1 VSRLRF
7 ADTTL
12 SSLTARA
19 RSRKISVAPV
29 IVSTTKQNGGEK
41 SIEDYQLKES
51 VQVKNTGRY
60 KEGA

>member
-1 VSRLRF
+1 MRDGGLRK
-7 ADTTL
+7 DKTYWC
-12 SSLTARA
+12 LT
-19 RSRKISVAPV
+19 PP
-29 IVSTTKQNGGEK
+29 TTKQNGGEK